1 MEAEETQ
8 KTEWEVNQ
16 PPVSTWDVGMKTNAC
31 FPIPHFIPFFYF
43 LSLII
48 LLNLILKNMTINPN
62 GLLKGMPT

>member
-8 KTEWEVNQ
+8 KAEWEVNQ

-31 FPIPHFIPFFYF
+31 FPVPHFIALFYF

-48 LLNLILKNMTINPN
+48 LQNSILINT
-62 GLLKGMPT
+62 TR